1 MTIDPGNLI
10 PEVTY
15 ANNSVTIDAYIYQ
28 NGATPVYP
36 YNYAIINTPTATLVA
51 STNNPLIPSAQYTMQ
66 IDTSQLFNSPML
78 VTKTLTQ
85 IGGELEFNPGIT
97 FLDSVVYYWRVAAA
111 PAAGQSAAW
120 AGASFVYIDPAHS
133 TVGMNQSHYF
143 QHLGSTGDSIVMA
156 SNRQWQFAKSQHAFY
171 VTNGMYP
178 YVSFSE
184 DFEVGVDGNNYIQSA
199 CVGHS
204 FMFNVFNP
212 VTLTAWKDVDGSGN
226 NLYLSGSGSA
236 NCNSYNNWDFEFSYM
251 TPASREPGDAISG
264 QRTQWLLYCGPE
276 LRLRQYGRGIPMR
289 PPGRRIN
296 RPTARGNS
304 IYNVLKNAGFAAIDS
319 INYPRDWFFVYKKS
333 DPTFTPVW
341 QLSQGFTGEISQ
353 NIYFN
358 NTNLRRQYFVAGFRA
373 GFKKWGHGALAG
385 S

>member
-1 MTIDPGNLI
+1 MMSKRPLFRLTRTFISTSNTSFTVNAKFYNLGKAVPDSVGVLVQRTYPNGSTATVYSGKLWGLWYADSVQVQVPIVPTRDIGDNKITVTIDPGNLI

-15 ANNSVTIDAYIYQ
+15 SNNSVTIDAYIYQ

-156 SNRQWQFAKSQHAFY
+156 SNRQWQFTKSQHAFY

-178 YVSFSE
+178 YVF
-184 DFEVGVDGNNYIQSA
+184 
-199 CVGHS
+199 
-204 FMFNVFNP
+204 
-212 VTLTAWKDVDGSGN
+212 
-226 NLYLSGSGSA
+226 
-236 NCNSYNNWDFEFSYM
+236 
-251 TPASREPGDAISG
+251 
-264 QRTQWLLYCGPE
+264 LLG
-276 LRLRQYGRGIPMR
+276 
-289 PPGRRIN
+289 
-296 RPTARGNS
+296 
-304 IYNVLKNAGFAAIDS
+304 GF
-319 INYPRDWFFVYKKS
+319 
-333 DPTFTPVW
+333 
-341 QLSQGFTGEISQ
+341 
-353 NIYFN
+353 
-358 NTNLRRQYFVAGFRA
+358 
-373 GFKKWGHGALAG
+373 
-385 S
+385 